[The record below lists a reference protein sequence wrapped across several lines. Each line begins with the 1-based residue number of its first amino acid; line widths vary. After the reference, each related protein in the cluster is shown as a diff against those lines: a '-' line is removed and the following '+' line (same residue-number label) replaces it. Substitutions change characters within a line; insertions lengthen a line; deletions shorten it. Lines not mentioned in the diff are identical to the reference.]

1 MISLPLAGAGAILLA
16 PDSWSSDETALFAAA
31 VSVASAVTFG
41 FVIYVSALI
50 TAPYRQRNE
59 ARAAAAAVGASPTSP
74 ILATPQ
80 LFIESSE
87 YEFGEPGKRG
97 YPQSETGAARSLR
110 VDMYLNTTNGMQVES
125 IELEVQ
131 GKRIPSTWNSNA
143 VYGTPSGGYIY
154 FEVTPELTSGLHQ
167 VRLVALA
174 DGKSWMSQPF
184 SVTFP

>member
-1 MISLPLAGAGAILLA
+1 MAVGLAIWLA
-16 PDSWSSDETALFAAA
+16 PDSWSSDTTAGFAAA
-31 VSVASAVTFG
+31 VSIASAVTFG
-41 FVIYVSALI
+41 LVIYVGALV

-59 ARAAAAAVGASPTSP
+59 ARAVAGRLGASPTSP

-80 LFIESSE
+80 LFIEGSE

-110 VDMYLNTTNGMQVES
+110 VDIYLNTTNGVQVES
-125 IELEVQ
+125 VELEVQ
-131 GKRIPSTWNSNA
+131 GKRIPSTWKSYA
-143 VYGTPSGGYIY
+143 VYGTPFGGYIY
-154 FEVTPELTSGLHQ
+154 FEVPPEVTSGLHE

-184 SVTFP
+184 SVTFT